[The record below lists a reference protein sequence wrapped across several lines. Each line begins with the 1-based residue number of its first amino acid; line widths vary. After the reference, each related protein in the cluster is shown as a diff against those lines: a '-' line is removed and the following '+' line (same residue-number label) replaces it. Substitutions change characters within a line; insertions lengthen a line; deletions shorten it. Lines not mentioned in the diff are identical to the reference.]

1 MPEITAVKLVIGL
14 EVHVELSCATK
25 VFSRAL
31 SPAAAGGTHEH
42 AAPNTCIDPVVLG
55 LPGALP
61 VLNRRAVELSIQVG
75 LALNCQIAELTRWDR
90 KSYFYADMP
99 KGYQIS
105 QYDRPLCFD
114 GVLEIPR
121 PLPADQ
127 QRGGSVAVD
136 HDALPRRIGIIR
148 AHLEEDAGKLLHD
161 APGGGEIDH
170 SILDLNRAGTALL
183 EVVTQPDF
191 ETAEEVVVFCQ
202 TLRDICRFLGASE
215 GVLQRGHMRFEPNI
229 NCHLTLS
236 DGHTVK
242 TPIVEVKNLNS
253 FKSVRGAIE
262 HEFREQPKR
271 WQGDGRVMGP
281 GSKQTRAWD
290 DHKGVTFVMREKE
303 DAHDYRYFPDPDL
316 LPVTIERPMVEHLR
330 GAMPE
335 LPLARFKRSRALG
348 LTAKDA
354 EALAA
359 EPADADLFDRAREA
373 AVLHGLSP
381 TAAAK
386 ACGNLLLQ
394 SGLKRVNERRAELAA
409 HGEGSAEEG
418 SQSEAVTITDLLIT
432 PGDIAAIAALRDR
445 GELSAQGADELFGR
459 MAHWRTRADRFSS
472 PDGFIVHRSD
482 GSSVELASSGPQ
494 ATWGA
499 AADDAMAI
507 EFVREKA
514 AEHGLL
520 LVRDDAAI
528 DSWVQQAIDA
538 NPQAAADV
546 RAGKEAAA
554 GRIVG
559 AAAKLS
565 AGKADAAELRKR
577 IMAKLGRG

>member
-1 MPEITAVKLVIGL
+1 MPEITAVKLVVGL

-25 VFSRAL
+25 AFSRAP
-31 SPAAAGGTHEH
+31 SPAH
-42 AAPNTCIDPVVLG
+42 AAYEDAGPNTCIDPVVLG
-55 LPGALP
+55 LPGAIP

-75 LALNCQIAELTRWDR
+75 LALNCQIAATTRFDR

-114 GVLEIPR
+114 GAIDIPR

-136 HDALPRRIGIIR
+136 HEAHARRIGIIR

-161 APGGGEIDH
+161 APGGGAIDH

-191 ETAEEVVVFCQ
+191 ETAEEAVVFCQ

-215 GVLQRGHMRFEPNI
+215 GVLQKGHMRFEPNV

-236 DGHTVK
+236 DGHLVK

-253 FKSVRGAIE
+253 FKAVRAAIE
-262 HEFREQPKR
+262 FERREQPQR
-271 WQGDGRVMGP
+271 WLNDGRVMGP
-281 GSKQTRAWD
+281 GAKQTRGWD
-290 DHKGVTFVMREKE
+290 DQRGVTYVMREKE

-316 LPVTIERPMVEHLR
+316 LPISIDAATVASLR
-330 GAMPE
+330 DAMPE
-335 LPLARFKRSRALG
+335 LSLARLKRYARQYALPP
-348 LTAKDA
+348 KDA
-354 EALAA
+354 AALTDERAVS
-359 EPADADLFDRAREA
+359 DLFEA
-373 AVLHGLSP
+373 AVAEAVARGLLD
-381 TAAAK
+381 TRAGK
-386 ACGNLLLQ
+386 AVANLLLQ
-394 SGLKRVNERRAELAA
+394 SGAKRANERTAADGAEPVLISSLGISAQAVGALAA
-409 HGEGSAEEG
+409 MREAGTISA
-418 SQSEAVTITDLLIT
+418 A
-432 PGDIAAIAALRDR
+432 
-445 GELSAQGADELFGR
+445 GADELFGLLCQPGQ
-459 MAHWRTRADRFSS
+459 RTAD
-472 PDGFIVHRSD
+472 P
-482 GSSVELASSGPQ
+482 
-494 ATWGA
+494 
-499 AADDAMAI
+499 AI
-507 EFVREKA
+507 LA
-514 AEHGLL
+514 AERGLL
-520 LVRDDAAI
+520 VVKDDAAI
-528 DSWVQQAIDA
+528 DAWVQQAIDA

-565 AGKADAAELRKR
+565 AGKADAADLRKR
-577 IMAKLGRG
+577 IMARLSRA

>member
-25 VFSRAL
+25 VFSRAP
-31 SPAAAGGTHEH
+31 SPASALYEH
-42 AAPNTCIDPVVLG
+42 AGPNTCIDPVVLG

-75 LALNCQIAELTRWDR
+75 LALNCQIASQTRWDR

-114 GVLEIPR
+114 GALDIPQ

-127 QRGGSVAVD
+127 QKGGSIAVD
-136 HDALPRRIGIIR
+136 YDALPRRIGVIR
-148 AHLEEDAGKLLHD
+148 AHLEEDAGKLLHE
-161 APGGGEIDH
+161 APGGGTIDY

-215 GVLQRGHMRFEPNI
+215 GVLQKGHMRFEPNI

-236 DGHTVK
+236 DGRLVK

-253 FKSVRGAIE
+253 FKAVRGAIE
-262 HEFREQPKR
+262 HERREQPQR
-271 WQGDGRVMGP
+271 WLKDGRVMGP
-281 GSKQTRAWD
+281 GAKQTRAWD
-290 DHKGVTFVMREKE
+290 DHKGVTYVMREKE

-316 LPVTIERPMVEHLR
+316 LPVSIDAATVAGLR
-330 GAMPE
+330 DAMPQ
-335 LPLARFKRSRALG
+335 LPLPRLRRYVKQYALS
-348 LTAKDA
+348 TK
-354 EALAA
+354 
-359 EPADADLFDRAREA
+359 EA
-373 AVLHGLSP
+373 AALVGERAVCDFFESA
-381 TAAAK
+381 TASAVAAGVPDSASGK
-386 ACGNLLLQ
+386 AVANLMLQ
-394 SGLKRVNERRAELAA
+394 SGAKRANERTAAEAA
-409 HGEGSAEEG
+409 EGAEPVLISTLG
-418 SQSEAVTITDLLIT
+418 IT
-432 PGDIAAIAALRDR
+432 PQAVGALAALRDQ
-445 GELSAQGADELFGR
+445 GSISAAGADELFGLLCEPSNR
-459 MAHWRTRADRFSS
+459 
-472 PDGFIVHRSD
+472 
-482 GSSVELASSGPQ
+482 
-494 ATWGA
+494 
-499 AADDAMAI
+499 AADPRALAQ
-507 EFVREKA
+507 ER
-514 AEHGLL
+514 GLF

-528 DSWVQQAIDA
+528 DAWVQQAIDA

-559 AAAKLS
+559 AAAKLA

-577 IMAKLGRG
+577 IITQLGRG

>member
-1 MPEITAVKLVIGL
+1 MPSAPEITAVKLVIGL
-14 EVHVELSCATK
+14 EVHIELSCATK
-25 VFSRAL
+25 VFSRAP
-31 SPAAAGGTHEH
+31 SPACAAYEH
-42 AAPNTCIDPVVLG
+42 AGPNTCIDPVVLG

-75 LALNCQIAELTRWDR
+75 LALNCQIATVTRFDR

-114 GVLEIPR
+114 GALDLPR
-121 PLPADQ
+121 PLPVDQ
-127 QRGGSVAVD
+127 QRGGFIAVD
-136 HDALPRRIGIIR
+136 HDILPRRIGIIR
-148 AHLEEDAGKLLHD
+148 AHLEEDAGKLLHE
-161 APGGGEIDH
+161 APGGGAIDH

-215 GVLQRGHMRFEPNI
+215 GVLQKGHMRFEPNI

-236 DGHTVK
+236 DGHLVK

-253 FKSVRGAIE
+253 FKAVRGAIE
-262 HEFREQPKR
+262 YEYREQPQR
-271 WQGDGRVMGP
+271 WLKDGRVMGP
-281 GSKQTRAWD
+281 GAKQTRGWD
-290 DHKGVTFVMREKE
+290 DHKGGGVTYVMREKE

-316 LPVTIERPMVEHLR
+316 LPIAVDAPMVAALR
-330 GAMPE
+330 DAMPE
-335 LPLARFKRSRALG
+335 LPLPRLRRYVKQYNLS
-348 LTAKDA
+348 TK
-354 EALAA
+354 
-359 EPADADLFDRAREA
+359 EA
-373 AVLHGLSP
+373 AVLVGERAVCDFFE
-381 TAAAK
+381 AAAAAAVQAGIPDSRSGK
-386 ACGNLLLQ
+386 AVANLLLQ
-394 SGLKRVNERRAELAA
+394 SGAKRANERTAAETAENAEPVLI
-409 HGEGSAEEG
+409 SALG
-418 SQSEAVTITDLLIT
+418 ITPEAVGAL
-432 PGDIAAIAALRDR
+432 AALREA
-445 GELSAQGADELFGR
+445 GSMSAAGADELFGTLCEPG
-459 MAHWRTRADRFSS
+459 HRTADPR
-472 PDGFIVHRSD
+472 V
-482 GSSVELASSGPQ
+482 LA
-494 ATWGA
+494 
-499 AADDAMAI
+499 M
-507 EFVREKA
+507 ER
-514 AEHGLL
+514 GLL

-528 DSWVQQAIDA
+528 DAWVKQAIDA

-577 IMAKLGRG
+577 IMSQLGRG